1 MAAEESE
8 FPTGLRGY
16 DRGAVDDAIRD
27 FRREILAL
35 STQNAT
41 LAAELRQ
48 TQNELIEAQ
57 NQLGENI
64 APSYAGVGARA
75 AQILS
80 NAEELA
86 KRIVNDAEIERAA
99 ILAGIENEVEAKRT
113 EGSDFYEA
121 LVAEANR
128 RADRII
134 NAAKTD
140 YDETLAKATN
150 EAERIVDEA
159 LRDAGAKRGAIATEV
174 ARARA
179 SAKRDVE
186 TLKTKTE
193 RDLAERKLIV
203 ERALKA
209 GLDESLANNLVSQ
222 QARIDLELELT
233 ARRAEAEAE
242 YLRKHQEAVMQT
254 QKYLDEANRQ
264 MTDAMARVSTA
275 RLEADTLEAAARSV
289 NRSTTDAA
297 RERAEQI
304 IAAAEAEARATLAS
318 AAQRNAAM
326 IRELD
331 ARTRNL
337 VLERDNIVVYLDNLR
352 QVIDEVK
359 QGIRRAD

>member
-8 FPTGLRGY
+8 FPTVLRGY

-27 FRREILAL
+27 FRRELLAL

-86 KRIVNDAEIERAA
+86 KRIVNDAEIERAG
-99 ILAGIENEVEAKRT
+99 ILAGVENEVEAKRA

-179 SAKRDVE
+179 SASRGAQF
-186 TLKTKTE
+186 LKTQP
-193 RDLAERKLIV
+193 
-203 ERALKA
+203 
-209 GLDESLANNLVSQ
+209 SSFQ
-222 QARIDLELELT
+222 
-233 ARRAEAEAE
+233 
-242 YLRKHQEAVMQT
+242 
-254 QKYLDEANRQ
+254 
-264 MTDAMARVSTA
+264 
-275 RLEADTLEAAARSV
+275 AARG
-289 NRSTTDAA
+289 D
-297 RERAEQI
+297 
-304 IAAAEAEARATLAS
+304 
-318 AAQRNAAM
+318 
-326 IRELD
+326 
-331 ARTRNL
+331 
-337 VLERDNIVVYLDNLR
+337 
-352 QVIDEVK
+352 
-359 QGIRRAD
+359 